1 MRIDCHTHAF
11 ADKIADKA
19 VAQLIN
25 YYHIQTDF
33 GGKLGDLLSVAVE
46 AGLDAVVLLVAATKP
61 EQVKPANDW
70 ILDVA
75 RLSPAELERLSGLAR
90 VPRIIPFGTFHPG
103 DPNWPA
109 EIARLRAAGFKGI
122 KLHPEFQ
129 GIDLADPALE
139 PFFEEVCSDF
149 VLMVHMG
156 DPVKTAANFSTPRK
170 LAAILDRFP
179 KLRAIAAHM
188 GGYCFW
194 EEALADLAG
203 RDVYLDTSSTL
214 SYIDRGLL
222 RRLIDRHGTEKILFG
237 SDYPLKSPRQ
247 ELELL
252 AELDWL
258 SDGDRERI
266 LGLNCAELLG
276 IASGK

>member
-11 ADKIADKA
+11 ADKIAAKA

-25 YYHIQTDF
+25 YYHIPTDF
-33 GGKLGDLLSVAVE
+33 GGKLRDLLGVAAE
-46 AGLDAVVLLVAATKP
+46 ASLDAIVLLVAATKP
-61 EQVKPANDW
+61 EQVRPANDW
-70 ILDVA
+70 ILNIA
-75 RLSPAELERLSGLAR
+75 RLTPAELRQISGDAAAKLPQI
-90 VPRIIPFGTFHPG
+90 VPFGTFHPE
-103 DPNWPA
+103 DPAWRT
-109 EIARLRAAGFKGI
+109 EIDRLRAAGFKGI

-139 PFFEEVCSDF
+139 PFFEEVAADF
-149 VLMVHMG
+149 VLMIHMG
-156 DPVKTAANFSTPRK
+156 DPVKTQANFSTPRK

-179 KLRAIAAHM
+179 KLRVIAAHM

-203 RDVYLDTSSTL
+203 REIYLDTSSTL

-222 RRLIDRHGTEKILFG
+222 RRLIAKHGTERILFG
-237 SDYPLKSPRQ
+237 SDFPLKSPRQ

-258 SDGDRERI
+258 NATERERI

-276 IASGK
+276 IR